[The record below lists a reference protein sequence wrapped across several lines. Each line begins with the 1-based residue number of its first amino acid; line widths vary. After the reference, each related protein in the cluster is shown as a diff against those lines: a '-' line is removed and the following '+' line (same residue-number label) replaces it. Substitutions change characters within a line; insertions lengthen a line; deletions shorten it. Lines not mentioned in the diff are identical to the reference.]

1 MKKGFTLLEV
11 LVAAGILFI
20 VGSATVGLTNSI
32 IQGTAQTSSET
43 VANRLASE
51 GLELVAKK
59 RDDTVKAA
67 VGDDPWFAYA
77 SAVNQYGWYAV
88 SPNGTLT
95 ATGLNL
101 VPLLSVVTTA
111 TSLPVEV
118 KQSVGNQDYY
128 RLICIEAVG
137 ATVPTAANDTQT
149 HCNTKLDG
157 SAKDDGNRNAPSL
170 TTCAAPAG
178 TDTYCEIT
186 TASLSRNRVGTLA
199 IPPGNAVKIRSVV
212 IWQDKELFRVSD
224 VATFLTN
231 WKSTLDV
238 Q

>member
-1 MKKGFTLLEV
+1 
-11 LVAAGILFI
+11 
-20 VGSATVGLTNSI
+20 
-32 IQGTAQTSSET
+32 
-43 VANRLASE
+43 
-51 GLELVAKK
+51 
-59 RDDTVKAA
+59 
-67 VGDDPWFAYA
+67 
-77 SAVNQYGWYAV
+77 
-88 SPNGTLT
+88 
-95 ATGLNL
+95 
-101 VPLLSVVTTA
+101 
-111 TSLPVEV
+111 V